1 MPTAPGYVFAL
12 AEEGHDLEVFLW
24 ARDRRGAKAG
34 FAALKT
40 LRVSAG

>member
-12 AEEGHDLEVFLW
+12 EEGHDLEVFLW
-24 ARDRRGAKAG
+24 ARDRRVAKAG